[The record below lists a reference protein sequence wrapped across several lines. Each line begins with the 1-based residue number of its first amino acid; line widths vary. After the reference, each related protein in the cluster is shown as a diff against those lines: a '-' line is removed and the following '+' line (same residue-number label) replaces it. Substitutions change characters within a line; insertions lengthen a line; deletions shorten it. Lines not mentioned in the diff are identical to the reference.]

1 MLWVENSSEDRA
13 GSRSG
18 EVEVPG
24 SCRSRGCGMWA
35 AMGPNTAVWGGGGG
49 GCGLTGV
56 EVGRVDVVGSGREKK
71 NPSSFGD
78 SR

>member
-1 MLWVENSSEDRA
+1 
-13 GSRSG
+13 
-18 EVEVPG
+18 
-24 SCRSRGCGMWA
+24 MWA
-35 AMGPNTAVWGGGGG
+35 AMGPNPAVWGGGGG